1 MVNLR
6 LHSKETYLF
15 SIYLIVEERIVLARP
30 TRVNIIYLYAELII
44 KNAYLQNLGSNA
56 KI

>member
-30 TRVNIIYLYAELII
+30 TRVHIIYLYAELI